1 MPETL
6 GTQIKRAFKWHWNL
20 LFFGGAVA
28 FGLISGLGSVVLPA
42 ALGLELGY
50 LGFLGTNS
58 RFQNVLRGISARDS
72 QDRARRAE
80 GEAKLGSILQSL
92 SEDDSRRFLHLRMRC
107 AELIKLRR
115 AMEASPVGDSAG
127 SFRAES
133 LDRMMWL
140 FLKLLHQKNGI
151 ETFLNT
157 AQRSRMDFERSEA
170 REQLEAA
177 GKRAGEAATTSRLVD
192 SIKAKLATI
201 EDRIA
206 NHERAEDAY
215 RLICAEVDKTEQK
228 IIHVCEAGMTG
239 QDVSDLSIQ
248 VDSIS
253 DTMKASEEQFLQPQL
268 RSMLADDV
276 APPIISGAQMVGN

>member
-20 LFFGGAVA
+20 LLFGGAVA
-28 FGLISGLGSVVLPA
+28 FGAISGMAGVVIPA
-42 ALGLELGY
+42 ALALEVGY
-50 LGFLGTNS
+50 LGFLGTNP
-58 RFQNVLRGISARDS
+58 RFQNVLRGISMKDE
-72 QDRARRAE
+72 QDRAEKRA
-80 GEAKLGSILQSL
+80 GEARLAAVLESL
-92 SEDDSRRFLHLRMRC
+92 SDDDARRFLHLRMRC
-107 AELIKLRR
+107 AELLKLRR
-115 AMEASPVGDSAG
+115 TMEASPIGESAG

-151 ETFLNT
+151 EAFLNT
-157 AQRSRMDFERSEA
+157 TQRSRMDFERSEA

-177 GKRAGEAATTSRLVD
+177 EKRAGDAASTSRLVD
-192 SIKAKLATI
+192 SLKAKLATI
-201 EDRIA
+201 EERIA
-206 NHERAEDAY
+206 NHERAEDSY

-268 RSMLADDV
+268 RTMLADDT
-276 APPIISGAQMVGN
+276 APPIISAAPLAET